1 MWLLSVTETWSLMSE
16 SADFVTRTG
25 GYNLSK
31 INLLLKVAS
40 HILYLLKK
48 LKIKNIILEL
58 YDRNLTGT
66 LKH

>member
-1 MWLLSVTETWSLMSE
+1 MSE